1 MTEQTTK
8 SKNTIYTD
16 DITPSKW
23 SELTTQVRDTRKT
36 ARITD
41 VTVNGETA
49 ELQYRVQG
57 ISDVTFTEEVDAKI
71 SPESKSPFENLLE
84 EHGYTP
90 HEPTKLINESIEVGI
105 SRADDGI
112 KFDLLTDET
121 GNKQKDEKTGELM
134 TLLIS
139 LLVGTVPILNIVII
153 AELLYESTI
162 RDAFTD
168 KDLVASIGVTAST
181 TILYITLPILQ
192 IMS

>member
-1 MTEQTTK
+1 MTEETTK

-16 DITPSKW
+16 DITSSKW
-23 SELTTQVRDTRKT
+23 SELTTQVRDTKKT

-41 VTVNGETA
+41 VKVNGETA

-57 ISDVTFTEEVDAKI
+57 ISDATFTEEIDAEI
-71 SPESKSPFENLLE
+71 SPESRSPFENLLE

-90 HEPTKLINESIEVGI
+90 HEPTKLINESIEVGV
-105 SRADDGI
+105 SRADNGI

-121 GNKQKDEKTGELM
+121 ESKRKDEKTGELM

-153 AELLYESTI
+153 AELLYESSMRRT
-162 RDAFTD
+162 FTD

-181 TILYITLPILQ
+181 TVLYITLPILQ